1 MYLLL
6 TFCTIFNK
14 VNKKIKTNTKKELW
28 ISYWSLRTF
37 AGLLKLLAL
46 VSVWGNVSCFEKIL
60 GHANR
65 HWFAYPQPVF
75 KTLCNDLALQF
86 RGDFT
91 SLYDLDINHFDL
103 FQRRAHALSNKD
115 KSVRC
120 IPIDVLKIKSINS
133 FKYKVELLCR
143 NLDFDRDD
151 PDSEPF
157 KVAMCFM
164 MYKFHLMRLNVSC
177 GLIKKCVGCL
187 TYTFLY
193 KKGAQ

>member
-1 MYLLL
+1 MDIVLKFKNLCKFIKIACIGKRMRKRLL
-6 TFCTIFNK
+6 
-14 VNKKIKTNTKKELW
+14 
-28 ISYWSLRTF
+28 
-37 AGLLKLLAL
+37 
-46 VSVWGNVSCFEKIL
+46 FEKIL

-133 FKYKVELLCR
+133 FKYKVELLRR

-157 KVAMCFM
+157 KVAMC
-164 MYKFHLMRLNVSC
+164 YDVQVSFNEIERE
-177 GLIKKCVGCL
+177 LWL
-187 TYTFLY
+187 D
-193 KKGAQ
+193 